1 MHKED
6 FTRVYHSAAHARKS
20 NMYWIMFSGELR
32 REHEVYE
39 KRRPTEQRGGQ
50 RKIRSVK
57 CRKSGTSNFLFGNNF
72 NLTEKVTR
80 LA

>member
-1 MHKED
+1 MGCIYFPFKIKIALLSP
-6 FTRVYHSAAHARKS
+6 TGK
-20 NMYWIMFSGELR
+20 MYWMMFSGELR

-39 KRRPTEQRGGQ
+39 KRRPIEQRGGE
-50 RKIRSVK
+50 RKIQSVK